1 MNAPLILPILP
12 FLIPLAGAALSLA
25 AWRNLA
31 SQRIISLSAST
42 LALAASIVLLVSV
55 RGRGIQT
62 LQLGGWPAPFGI
74 VFAVD
79 LLSAIMALMAALMG
93 FCVNVYSLEGL
104 DRERETAGFHPLY
117 QMLLAGVSGAFLTG
131 DLFSLYVMFEVML
144 ISSFALIAL
153 GAGRRQTGGAIK
165 YVTLNLF
172 SSILFLISVG
182 LLYRI
187 TGTLNMAQL
196 AVTLG
201 EGPASGAVTTLS
213 LLFLV
218 AFGIKAAVF
227 PLFFWL
233 PDSYHT
239 PPVSVSAI
247 FAGLLTKVG
256 VYALIRMFTLVFVQE
271 PGLTRSL
278 ILLVAG
284 LTMITGVLGAA
295 AHMEVRRILSFHIIS
310 QVGYMVM
317 GLGLFTPLGLAGSVF
332 YLFHHIIV
340 KTNLFLVSGIIHR
353 LGGSFALA
361 DLGGML
367 KRSPGAAVLFLIPAL
382 SLAGLP
388 PLSGF
393 MAKFLLV
400 KAGVE
405 AGRPLIVAV
414 SLVVGLLTLFSMAK
428 IWSEVFWK
436 AAPEPAAGGEP
447 AMPAPGSWRA
457 LSLWLPS
464 CLLAAL
470 TIAIGLGAEWAYGLS
485 LDTARQ
491 LLDRQGYIEAVLGR
505 D

>member
-1 MNAPLILPILP
+1 MSLPILP
-12 FLIPLAGAALSLA
+12 FLIPLVGAALCLA
-25 AWRNLA
+25 AWRSPA
-31 SQRIISLSAST
+31 TQRIISLSAGT
-42 LALAASIVLLVSV
+42 LALAVSIALLVRV
-55 RGRGIQT
+55 RGQGIQT
-62 LQLGGWPAPFGI
+62 LQLGDWPAPFGI
-74 VFAVD
+74 TIAVD
-79 LLSAIMALMAALMG
+79 LLAGIMTVMTALMG

-104 DRERETAGFHPLY
+104 DRDREKAGFHPLY

-153 GAGRRQTGGAIK
+153 GAGKRQIGGAIK
-165 YVTLNLF
+165 YVAINLF

-182 LLYRI
+182 LLYRV

-201 EGPASGAVTTLS
+201 DAPASGAVTTLS

-233 PDSYHT
+233 PDSYPT
-239 PPVSVSAI
+239 PPVPVSAI

-256 VYALIRMFTLVFVQE
+256 VYALIRMFTLIFVQD
-271 PGLTRSL
+271 PGLTHSL
-278 ILLVAG
+278 LLVVAG
-284 LTMITGVLGAA
+284 LTMVTGVLGAA

-340 KTNLFLVSGIIHR
+340 KTNLFLVSGLIYR

-367 KRSPGAAVLFLIPAL
+367 RRSPGAAVLFLIPAL

-400 KAGVE
+400 KAGLE

-414 SLVVGLLTLFSMAK
+414 SLLVGLLTLFSMTK

-436 AAPEPAAGGEP
+436 
-447 AMPAPGSWRA
+447 PAPDPVAGVALPAPLPASWRTFA
-457 LSLWLPS
+457 LWLPS
-464 CLLAAL
+464 CLLAGL
-470 TIAIGLGAEWAYGLS
+470 TVAIGLGSEWAYGLAR
-485 LDTARQ
+485 DTAHQ